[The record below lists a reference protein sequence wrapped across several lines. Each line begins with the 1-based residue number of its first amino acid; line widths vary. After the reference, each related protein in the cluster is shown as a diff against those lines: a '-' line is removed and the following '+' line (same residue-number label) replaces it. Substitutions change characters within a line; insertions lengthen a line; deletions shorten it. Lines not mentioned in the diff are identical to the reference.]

1 MREVRVT
8 GRRLGFW
15 RRFAVALVKPALLL
29 LTRRTWRGWE
39 HIPAEGGV
47 ILVANHIS
55 QADPLAIAHFVYD
68 SRRWPS
74 FLAKDSLFTIP
85 VVGWLLSAVGQIPV
99 KRGSAD
105 AAKALDAAVDWLR
118 RGESL
123 IIYPEGTTTR
133 EPDLWP
139 MRGKTGI
146 ARLWLSTG
154 VPVIPIVT
162 WGPQRLYDPRTPK
175 VHLRFRTPV
184 TVVAGPPLDL
194 SRWDG
199 VDPDAKTLA
208 ELTEHVMLHLRDMV
222 AEVRGAPAPV
232 LFNPVKGERA

>member
-1 MREVRVT
+1 VT
-8 GRRLGFW
+8 RRRLGFW
-15 RRFAVALVKPALLL
+15 RRFAVSVVKPPLLV
-29 LTRRTWRGWE
+29 LTRRTWAGAE
-39 HIPAEGGV
+39 HIPPQGGV

-68 SRRWPS
+68 ARRWPS

-85 VVGWLLSAVGQIPV
+85 VLGWLLNAVGQIPV

-118 RGESL
+118 RDQSL

-146 ARLWLSTG
+146 ARLWLATG

-162 WGPQRLYDPRTPK
+162 WGPQRLYDPRTNK
-175 VHLRFRTPV
+175 LRLRFRTPV

-194 SRWDG
+194 SRFTG
-199 VDPDAKTLA
+199 VQPDARTLG
-208 ELTEHVMLHLRDMV
+208 EITEHVMLHLRDMV
-222 AEVRGAPAPV
+222 AQVRGGTPPS
-232 LFNPVKGERA
+232 LFTPTKGDRA

>member
-1 MREVRVT
+1 MA

-15 RRFAVALVKPALLL
+15 RRFAVGVVKPPLLV
-29 LTRRTWRGWE
+29 LTKRTWAGRE
-39 HIPAEGGV
+39 HLPAEGGV

-55 QADPLAIAHFVYD
+55 QADPLAIAHFVYEA
-68 SRRWPS
+68 RRWPS
-74 FLAKDSLFTIP
+74 FLAKDTLFAVP
-85 VVGWLLSAVGQIPV
+85 VLGWLLRTVGQIPV
-99 KRGSAD
+99 KRGTSD

-146 ARLWLSTG
+146 ARLWLATG

-162 WGPQRLYDPRTPK
+162 WGPQHLHDPRTEK
-175 VHLRFRTPV
+175 WRLRLRAPV
-184 TVVAGPPLDL
+184 TVVAGPALDL
-194 SRWDG
+194 SRWSG
-199 VDPDAKTLA
+199 AEPTAQTLG
-208 ELTEHVMLHLRDMV
+208 ELTEHVMLRLRDMV
-222 AEVRGAPAPV
+222 AEVRGGTPPP
-232 LFNPVKGERA
+232 LFSARPTEGERT

>member
-1 MREVRVT
+1 V
-8 GRRLGFW
+8 W
-15 RRFAVALVKPALLL
+15 RRFAVGVVKPSMLV
-29 LTRRTWRGWE
+29 LTRRTWAGQE
-39 HIPAEGGV
+39 HVPARGGV

-68 SRRWPS
+68 ARRWPS

-85 VVGWLLSAVGQIPV
+85 VLGWLLREVGQIPV
-99 KRGSAD
+99 KRGTAD

-118 RGESL
+118 RDESL

-146 ARLWLSTG
+146 ARLWLATG
-154 VPVIPIVT
+154 VPVVPIVT
-162 WGPQRLYDPRTPK
+162 WGPQKMYDPRTNK
-175 VHLRFRTPV
+175 LRLRFRTPV

-194 SRWDG
+194 SRWADAR
-199 VDPDAKTLA
+199 PDAQVLA
-208 ELTEHVMLHLRDMV
+208 DITEHVMLHLRDMV
-222 AEVRGAPAPV
+222 SAVRGGTPAPP
-232 LFNPVKGERA
+232 LFSPAKGERA